1 MKIGIIGA
9 GSIATSMATTLYGM
23 DDAEGYAIAA
33 RDLGR
38 AKEFAEQWHMTKAYG
53 SYEELVNDPE
63 VELIYIATPHPF
75 HKEQAM
81 LCINHGKPI
90 LCEKPFAVN
99 ARDAKEVF
107 DLAAEKGVFITEA
120 IWTRFLPAMKII
132 REIIENGEIR
142 EVKGVTAKLGFNM
155 RTKERLIS
163 PDLAGGALLDVG
175 IYPLTF
181 ASMIL
186 GDDIEETL
194 STCVKFDSG
203 VDAQN
208 SILLKYKSGALASLQ
223 SSALT
228 GMDPYNVIYG
238 TKGYLIAE
246 SCNNIRSIRLYSPMG
261 ELVRDIPVPE
271 QITGYEYEV
280 RASMKAIREGKLECT
295 QMPHAETLRIMEQM
309 DGLRKDWGIR
319 YPFE

>member
-132 REIIENGEIR
+132 REIIENGEIG